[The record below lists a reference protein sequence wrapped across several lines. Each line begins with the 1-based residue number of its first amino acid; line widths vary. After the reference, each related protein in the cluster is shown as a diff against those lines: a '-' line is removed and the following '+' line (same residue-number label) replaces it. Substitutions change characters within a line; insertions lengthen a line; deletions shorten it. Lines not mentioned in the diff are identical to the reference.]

1 MASELRVNTLKD
13 AAGNNSI
20 ATSFV
25 AGGSAKAWVNFDG
38 TASGAAARGS
48 LNLASMTDSGTGIYV
63 CNLTSAFANTN
74 DCAATSSASA
84 STSGSDNRNISTT
97 ITGASAIDNRT
108 SNAASGAVVDTA
120 VNNVSAQGD
129 LA

>member
-13 AAGNNSI
+13 ASGNNSI

-25 AGGSAKAWVNFDG
+25 AGGSAKAWINFDG

-108 SNAASGAVVDTA
+108 SNASSGAVVDTS
-120 VNNVSAQGD
+120 VNNVSAHGD